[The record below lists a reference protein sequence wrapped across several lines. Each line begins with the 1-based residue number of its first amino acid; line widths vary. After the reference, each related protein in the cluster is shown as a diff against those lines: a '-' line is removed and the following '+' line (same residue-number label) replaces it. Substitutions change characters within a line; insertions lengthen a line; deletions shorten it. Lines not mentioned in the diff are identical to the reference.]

1 MKLKVHDKENSTM
14 AAQKAKCLK
23 VIIIVIII
31 IVITVNYVCQLSC
44 LFRALRRGVGDLQIS
59 IIIVIIIAKL
69 NNNEYL
75 SAHAVSAVTLKV

>member
-14 AAQKAKCLK
+14 AAQKAKCMK
-23 VIIIVIII
+23 VIIIVIA
-31 IVITVNYVCQLSC
+31 VNYVCQLSVSC
-44 LFRALRRGVGDLQIS
+44 LFSALRRGVGDLQIS

-75 SAHAVSAVTLKV
+75 SAHAFSAVTLKV